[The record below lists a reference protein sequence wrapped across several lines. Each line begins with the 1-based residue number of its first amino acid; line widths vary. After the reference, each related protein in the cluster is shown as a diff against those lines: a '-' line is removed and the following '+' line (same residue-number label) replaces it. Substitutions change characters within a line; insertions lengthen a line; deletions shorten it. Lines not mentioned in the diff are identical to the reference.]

1 MWPSLL
7 TRAPSTWACALMR
20 QARPIITV
28 NVHSPGEARMGGPGA
43 REEFMREVTRC
54 EDIAMSQF
62 NRSLKNEVARKVV
75 PGGSRGKQRFSFH
88 QKPSLRR
95 TAKGTGLRDQT
106 HGLTSR
112 STHHLADRQ
121 RTFAPALPAEEGQ
134 AWKRHKKQVA
144 GFLNWIQ
151 YRRRRNGPPS
161 ALRNLPES
169 SNGKPPHRDPGAAA
183 TSHLPLRGCGARER
197 ATPYATRGVGPWLWE
212 VRVLFSS
219 QKPLVRSVCVTLTLI
234 ESFDNLNPSTCLV
247 AQGDDRYGFTC
258 LSRRARARAAAAR
271 AR

>member
-1 MWPSLL
+1 MMWPSLL
-7 TRAPSTWACALMR
+7 TRAPSAWACALMR

-28 NVHSPGEARMGGPGA
+28 NVHSPGEARMGPGA

-88 QKPSLRR
+88 QKPCLRR

-106 HGLTSR
+106 HEPPR
-112 STHHLADRQ
+112 FRTHHLADRQ
-121 RTFAPALPAEEGQ
+121 HTPTPALPAEEGQ

-151 YRRRRNGPPS
+151 YRRRR
-161 ALRNLPES
+161 
-169 SNGKPPHRDPGAAA
+169 
-183 TSHLPLRGCGARER
+183 
-197 ATPYATRGVGPWLWE
+197 
-212 VRVLFSS
+212 S
-219 QKPLVRSVCVTLTLI
+219 Q
-234 ESFDNLNPSTCLV
+234 D
-247 AQGDDRYGFTC
+247 
-258 LSRRARARAAAAR
+258 
-271 AR
+271 